1 MSTELQTETAS
12 VAAPAHW
19 WSGLT
24 GRQWVVLAVAYLGWV
39 FDVMDVY
46 LMALVKTPCMKQL
59 LGPGASDTEIA
70 TYGGI
75 SLSLTLV
82 GWSVGGLIFGMVA
95 DRWGRSRTMA
105 LTILM
110 YSVFTGLSGFAQTWW
125 QLYLL
130 RFIAALGIGGEWG
143 AGASMIAE
151 VFPTRSR
158 AVAAGLLQSAAATG
172 FIIAAF
178 LWRAVKGYASD
189 ADAWRYMFFIGAVPA
204 FLALIVR
211 SGIHEPKS
219 WVKVK
224 EKGAKDV
231 GSLGAVFGDAELR
244 KRVLLGTALATIGIF
259 AYWGTTYWGPE
270 SLSEVL
276 KGLNITGPEATSK
289 TFWGLQ
295 VLHLGILTGFLIYIP
310 ITERIGRRWA
320 FGIFHLA
327 SAISLPIAFLM
338 SRTYETWLIL
348 FFVGGMFSSGIY
360 SGYTIYFPEL
370 FPTRVRA
377 TGAGFCYNVGRI
389 AAAPSPFLAGS
400 LMALFETRQR
410 AMAGA
415 LIGSIYILGLLVVP
429 FLPET
434 RGVKTDEE

>member
-1 MSTELQTETAS
+1 MSNEMQTES
-12 VAAPAHW
+12 VPAGVHAHW

-24 GRQWVVLAVAYLGWV
+24 SKQWLVLLVAYFGWV

-70 TYGGI
+70 TYGGL
-75 SLSLTLV
+75 SLSLTLI
-82 GWSVGGLIFGMVA
+82 GWSLGGLVFGMVA

-125 QLYLL
+125 QLFAL

-151 VFPTRSR
+151 VFPQRSR

-189 ADAWRYMFFIGAVPA
+189 ADAWRYMFFIGSVPA

-211 SGIHEPKS
+211 AGIHEPQT
-219 WVKVK
+219 WVKAK
-224 EKGAKDV
+224 ENATKKV
-231 GSLGAVFGDAELR
+231 GSLAAVFADREMR
-244 KRVLLGTALATIGIF
+244 RRVLLGTALATIGIF
-259 AYWGTTYWGPE
+259 AYWGTTYWGAE

-276 KGLNITGPEATSK
+276 KGQNISGPEAVSK

-295 VLHLGILTGFLIYIP
+295 VLHLGILTGFLVFIP
-310 ITERIGRRWA
+310 ITEQIGRRWA
-320 FGIFHLA
+320 FAIFHLA
-327 SAISLPIAFLM
+327 SAISLPAAFLL
-338 SRTYETWLIL
+338 SRTYDVWLVL
-348 FFVGGMFSSGIY
+348 FFIGGMFSSGIY

-389 AAAPSPFLAGS
+389 ASAPSPFLAGY
-400 LMALFETRQR
+400 LMDLFTDRKR

-415 LIGSIYILGLLVVP
+415 LIGSIYILGLLVIP

-434 RGVKTDEE
+434 RGVRTDLE